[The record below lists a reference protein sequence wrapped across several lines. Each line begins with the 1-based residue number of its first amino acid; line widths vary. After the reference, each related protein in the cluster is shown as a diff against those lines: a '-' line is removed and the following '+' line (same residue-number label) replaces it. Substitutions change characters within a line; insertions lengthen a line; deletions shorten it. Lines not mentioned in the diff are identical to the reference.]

1 MRCVPGDWTGEDRQG
16 VPATIE
22 KTEYGLAF
30 DAEGEGRRRRPPGS
44 LLTVADQDP
53 ELRQKLSK
61 EGRLWLLSLVCAS
74 VGAVTVWATDS
85 LGQGVF
91 AFLVSV
97 AILGPLLWL
106 YEKRRR

>member
-1 MRCVPGDWTGEDRQG
+1 VRARSLGDTGVSR
-16 VPATIE
+16 
-22 KTEYGLAF
+22 
-30 DAEGEGRRRRPPGS
+30 GS
-44 LLTVADQDP
+44 LLAVADQDP
-53 ELRQKLSK
+53 ELRQKVSK

-74 VGAVTVWATDS
+74 AGAVTVWATDS
-85 LGQGVF
+85 LGQGVL

>member
-1 MRCVPGDWTGEDRQG
+1 MGPTPHLLVCPTDQRTRHALRARSLGDSG
-16 VPATIE
+16 VS
-22 KTEYGLAF
+22 
-30 DAEGEGRRRRPPGS
+30 RGS
-44 LLTVADQDP
+44 LLAVADQDP
-53 ELRQKLSK
+53 ELRQELSK

-74 VGAVTVWATDS
+74 AGAVTVWATDS
-85 LGQGVF
+85 LGQGVL